1 MRKVLSLLAI
11 VVVLLAASFNSIT
24 TNNVF
29 SDSKTSAT
37 IKADDIFVLHVEY
50 VCISDN
56 WFKYTYYSD
65 GSIGIEPIAHPP
77 LD

>member
-11 VVVLLAASFNSIT
+11 VVVLFAATYYSIT
-24 TNNVF
+24 TNNVLGI
-29 SDSKTSAT
+29 SKTLVAF
-37 IKADDIFVLHVEY
+37 KADDIFVLYVEY
-50 VCISDN
+50 VRISEN

>member
-11 VVVLLAASFNSIT
+11 VVVLFVASFNPVT

-29 SDSKTSAT
+29 SNSKTSVAF
-37 IKADDIFVLHVEY
+37 KADDIFVVYVEY
-50 VCISDN
+50 VRISDN

>member
-11 VVVLLAASFNSIT
+11 VVVLLTASFNSIT
-24 TNNVF
+24 TNNVLG
-29 SDSKTSAT
+29 DSKTSVAF
-37 IKADDIFVLHVEY
+37 KADDIFVLYVEY
-50 VCISDN
+50 VRISDN

>member
-11 VVVLLAASFNSIT
+11 VVVLFVASFKSIT
-24 TNNVF
+24 TNNVL
-29 SDSKTSAT
+29 SDSKNSAT
-37 IKADDIFVLHVEY
+37 IKTDDIFVLYVEY